1 MKAGWDGRLLLAV
14 TMMLGGDAA
23 GLVYEELRGGQENI
37 TTRPALLWD
46 GPVLLSTVPITGSS
60 AVARLRRELVKGL
73 AEGTLENT
81 AATRILVL
89 TGTHGDQ
96 HGNSVLTDSKLEYII
111 YYQCDWILAFPLL
124 MLYRMSTLPG
134 QKMIYK
140 NPW

>member
-23 GLVYEELRGGQENI
+23 GLVYEELRGGQENVSG
-37 TTRPALLWD
+37 RPALLWD

-111 YYQCDWILAFPLL
+111 YYQCDYGYWLFPC
-124 MLYRMSTLPG
+124 
-134 QKMIYK
+134 
-140 NPW
+140 

>member
-1 MKAGWDGRLLLAV
+1 MKFGWDATVLLAV

-23 GLVYEELRGGQENI
+23 SLVYEELRRGPEGRENVPG
-37 TTRPALLWD
+37 RPALLWD

-60 AVARLRRELVKGL
+60 AVARLRMELVKGL

-96 HGNSVLTDSKLEYII
+96 HGNSVLTDSKLAYII
-111 YYQCDWILAFPLL
+111 YYQCDNGYWLFPC
-124 MLYRMSTLPG
+124 
-134 QKMIYK
+134 
-140 NPW
+140 

>member
-23 GLVYEELRGGQENI
+23 SLVYEELRRGPEGRENVPA
-37 TTRPALLWD
+37 RPALLWD

-60 AVARLRRELVKGL
+60 AVARLRMELVKGL

-96 HGNSVLTDSKLEYII
+96 HGNSVLTDNKLANSGFYLDDCMAIGFFPDDII
-111 YYQCDWILAFPLL
+111 
-124 MLYRMSTLPG
+124 SS
-134 QKMIYK
+134 
-140 NPW
+140 